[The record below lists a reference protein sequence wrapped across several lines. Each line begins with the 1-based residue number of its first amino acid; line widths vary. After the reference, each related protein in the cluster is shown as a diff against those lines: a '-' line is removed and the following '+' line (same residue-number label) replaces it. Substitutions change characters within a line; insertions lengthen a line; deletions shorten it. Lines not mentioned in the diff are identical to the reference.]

1 MIGEVRASLVATA
14 LVCLVFILKGIRD
27 LHHLIHYETPQ
38 QLVDLVTQAHAGG
51 PIKTR
56 WEIEVSPEMRDALRL
71 PLTPQ
76 QLEEMNAAGEDVFSS
91 SVSCYLL
98 SHKVRSGELS
108 GVMKVS
114 VTVHSKYSKTPLV
127 YPEVKLRILV
137 KQNGKQY
144 PHLRWRVASV
154 EQV

>member
-1 MIGEVRASLVATA
+1 M
-14 LVCLVFILKGIRD
+14 C
-27 LHHLIHYETPQ
+27 
-38 QLVDLVTQAHAGG
+38 
-51 PIKTR
+51 
-56 WEIEVSPEMRDALRL
+56 L

-76 QLEEMNAAGEDVFSS
+76 QLEIMRAAGEGVFSS

-98 SHKVRSGELS
+98 SHKFKSGELS
-108 GVMKVS
+108 GVVKAS

-127 YPEVKLRILV
+127 YPAVKLRILV

-144 PHLRWRVASV
+144 PHLRWMVTSV